1 MSKFS
6 KAKPRLGRGL
16 SSLISV
22 SDIADDVG
30 AEGDAPPRPAAS
42 DGGPSNPALADLL
55 PRGPIVIELPVEQ
68 IRPNPHQ
75 PRRQFNE
82 ASIAE
87 LAASLKSTGLVQP
100 IIVRRADDGGYELI
114 AGERRLRAAKQAKL
128 ETLPALVKEV
138 DGFSQ
143 AQMALVE
150 NIQREDLNAID
161 RANAYHILMTQLGL
175 TVSELAGRLGEERSS
190 ISNYLRLLDL
200 SEPVRELVRSGE
212 LSMGHG
218 KLLAGIPD
226 PQEQL
231 KKAKVVISQGLS
243 VRNLERIISSGSVA
257 KASEKGSKGKGS
269 AHIAALE
276 KTLSHQLGTRVQI
289 KASSQTGKGKL
300 ILHYTSLD
308 QFDNM
313 MGRLGVVIEE

>member
-1 MSKFS
+1 MSKFN

-16 SSLISV
+16 SSLISM
-22 SDIADDVG
+22 SDVG
-30 AEGDAPPRPAAS
+30 EDVAVEGATAPAPTGANSAPAGA
-42 DGGPSNPALADLL
+42 ALSDLL
-55 PRGPIVIELPVEQ
+55 PRGPMVIELPVEQ
-68 IRPNPHQ
+68 IRSNPHQ

-100 IIVRRADDGGYELI
+100 IIVRRSEDGSYELI
-114 AGERRLRAAKQAKL
+114 AGERRLRAAKHAKL

-150 NIQREDLNAID
+150 NIQREDLNPID
-161 RANAYHILMTQLGL
+161 RASAYHTLITELGL

-200 SEPVRELVRSGE
+200 SEPVRDLVRSGE
-212 LSMGHG
+212 LSMGHA
-218 KLLAGIPD
+218 KLLAGLPD

-231 KKAKVVISQGLS
+231 KKAQIVIAQGLS
-243 VRNLERIISSGSVA
+243 VRNLERMISAGPA
-257 KASEKGSKGKGS
+257 AAADKGGQGKPS
-269 AHIAALE
+269 AHLVDLE
-276 KTLSHQLGTRVQI
+276 KSLSHQLGTRVQV
-289 KASSQTGKGKL
+289 KASSHKGKGKL

-308 QFDNM
+308 QFDHL
-313 MGRLGVVIEE
+313 MGRLGVVIDE

>member
-1 MSKFS
+1 MSKFN

-16 SSLISV
+16 SSLISMP
-22 SDIADDVG
+22 DIGEDVV
-30 AEGDAPPRPAAS
+30 APLAPAGVEPGVMDS
-42 DGGPSNPALADLL
+42 GLQGLL
-55 PRGPIVIELPVEQ
+55 PRGPVVIELPVQ
-68 IRPNPHQ
+68 DIRPNPHQ
-75 PRRQFNE
+75 PRRQFDE

-100 IIVRRADDGGYELI
+100 IIVRKAEDGGYELI
-114 AGERRLRAAKQAKL
+114 AGERRLRAAKHAKL
-128 ETLPALVKEV
+128 ETLPALVREV

-150 NIQREDLNAID
+150 NIQREDLNPID
-161 RANAYHILMTQLGL
+161 RANAYQILMTQLGL

-218 KLLAGIPD
+218 KLLASLPD

-231 KKAKVVISQGLS
+231 KKAQVVISQGLS
-243 VRNLERIISSGSVA
+243 VRNLERMISSGPATTVP
-257 KASEKGSKGKGS
+257 EKGGKVKPS
-269 AHIAALE
+269 AHLADLE
-276 KTLSHQLGTRVQI
+276 KSLSHQLGARVQV
-289 KASSQTGKGKL
+289 KASSQKGKGKL
-300 ILHYTSLD
+300 IVHYTSLD
-308 QFDNM
+308 QFDNL
-313 MGRLGVVIEE
+313 MGRLGVVIDE

>member
-1 MSKFS
+1 MSKFN
-6 KAKPRLGRGL
+6 KVKPRLGRGL
-16 SSLISV
+16 SSLISMPDLDEAPEGAASPAG
-22 SDIADDVG
+22 SDTAQT
-30 AEGDAPPRPAAS
+30 GDAPRE
-42 DGGPSNPALADLL
+42 LL
-55 PRGPIVIELPVEQ
+55 PRGPVVIELPVDG

-75 PRRQFNE
+75 PRRQFND

-114 AGERRLRAAKQAKL
+114 AGERRLRAARHAKL

-200 SEPVRELVRSGE
+200 SEPVRDLVRSGE

-218 KLLAGIPD
+218 KLLAGLPD

-231 KKAKVVISQGLS
+231 KKAQTVINQGLS
-243 VRNLERIISSGSVA
+243 VRNLERMISAGPA
-257 KASEKGSKGKGS
+257 ATAPEKGGKGKPS
-269 AHIAALE
+269 AHLVDLE
-276 KTLSHQLGTRVQI
+276 KSLSHQLGTRVQV
-289 KASSQTGKGKL
+289 KASSQKGKGKL
-300 ILHYTSLD
+300 VLHYTSLD
-308 QFDNM
+308 QFDSL
-313 MGRLGVVIEE
+313 MGRLGVVIDE